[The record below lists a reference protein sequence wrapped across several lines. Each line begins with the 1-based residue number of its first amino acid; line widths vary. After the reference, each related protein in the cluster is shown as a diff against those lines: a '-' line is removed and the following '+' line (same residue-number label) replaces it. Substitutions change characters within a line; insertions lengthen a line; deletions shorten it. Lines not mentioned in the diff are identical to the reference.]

1 MKGLFYTWNVMK
13 YSFPPFLILSIV
25 LTGCIELENDKSD
38 SRTVTLK
45 NFRSATEL
53 SYKTTDTDW
62 FFLEANDKDV
72 FTFKTASDRKYQVSI
87 DCPFNDKGLSRLY
100 YLDQQTFSD
109 LDLGCDQVLSKDVF
123 SDLLQPEIYSYSLDA
138 SYKANYLVHP
148 SSEHTDFGSSNYWSL
163 FNKKRRIDRE
173 DPADIVGTVH
183 IENEHCNYYL
193 KKKVENIETADK
205 NLLDREYLYEMPLYQ
220 YDNRFL
226 HLGYFTSDK
235 DIYPAGACIHF
246 DIPREIRSNDDGY
259 FFVHS
264 SRKSTDLLPFWGPF
278 HHIIWTQKDW
288 YDDQIPD
295 VEIPEIDLNPILRS
309 NGDSGVVSISFDST
323 DTAELEVKFYSFI
336 AAEKEIF
343 VSNLYKNDGKF
354 NLLLPQHQVSYPN
367 TFEERIR
374 SMVVNGYSS
383 KLGKAIN
390 SHNTNIMIEDSTYY
404 RY

>member
-1 MKGLFYTWNVMK
+1 MKHSLATFLFL
-13 YSFPPFLILSIV
+13 SIILS
-25 LTGCIELENDKSD
+25 GCVELENDKSD

-62 FFLEANDKDV
+62 VFLEANDKDV

-123 SDLLQPEIYSYSLDA
+123 SNLLQPEIYSYSLDA

-205 NLLDREYLYEMPLYQ
+205 NLLDRDYLYEMPLYQ
-220 YDNRFL
+220 YDNQFL
-226 HLGYFTSDK
+226 YLGYFTSDR
-235 DIYPAGACIHF
+235 DIYPAGSCIHF
-246 DIPREIRSNDDGY
+246 DIPSEIRSYNDGY

-264 SRKSTDLLPFWGPF
+264 SKISSDLIYGWGPSY
-278 HHIIWTQKDW
+278 HLIWTKENW
-288 YDDQIPD
+288 YDDQMPD
-295 VEIPEIDLNPILRS
+295 VEVPHVELNPVLKAD
-309 NGDSGVVSISFDST
+309 GESGEVSISFDSADTT
-323 DTAELEVKFYSFI
+323 DLEVKFYSFI
-336 AAEKEIF
+336 TADREFFI
-343 VSNLYKNDGKF
+343 SDLYKDEGKV
-354 NLLLPQHQVSYPN
+354 NLLLPQHQISYPN

-390 SHNTNIMIEDSTYY
+390 SHNTNIVIEDSTYY